1 MKFSMLEDVKAKL
14 QAYKTMCTENDQKRA
29 AAKEEI
35 RAAKEEVQKLINRQ
49 IEGGEDLIDE
59 LARAQARVM
68 VVEAKYQRLIN
79 KIGAENPEMGDMDGV
94 SFVSVHSQMQNYP
107 HNGLQ
112 DDMKVEL
119 EELQTAKE
127 NYLTAVEKAL
137 VKFYELRREF
147 RQKALEAKSLFNQGS
162 TEKVPDNFNAA
173 LLRPFGL
180 WWDLYD
186 AYNEMLPV
194 KERALEAIEGPMWQ
208 PAGISSPD
216 KRIIPPPSPT
226 GPKTW
231 VDEKGVFWERQIE
244 VIPRPNPTTGPKTQ
258 VDEKSIDWEKQ
269 TEIIR

>member
-49 IEGGEDLIDE
+49 IEGGEDLIEE
-59 LARAQARVM
+59 LTKAQARKTVA
-68 VVEAKYQRLIN
+68 EAKYQRLIH
-79 KIGAENPEMGDMDGV
+79 KIGAENPEMGNMNGV
-94 SFVSVHSQMQNYP
+94 SLVSVLSQMRNYP
-107 HNGLQ
+107 NYGLQ

-119 EELQTAKE
+119 EELQKAKDS
-127 NYLTAVEKAL
+127 YLAATEKAL

-147 RQKALEAKSLFNQGS
+147 RQKVIEAESLFNQNLAG
-162 TEKVPDNFNAA
+162 KVPENFDVS

-180 WWDLYD
+180 WWELYD

-194 KERALEAIEGPMWQ
+194 KERALEAAEGPIWQ
-208 PAGISSPD
+208 PAEISSPD
-216 KRIIPPPSPT
+216 KRIILPPSPT

-244 VIPRPNPTTGPKTQ
+244 VIPRLNPTKGPKTP
-258 VDEKSIDWEKQ
+258 VDERSIV
-269 TEIIR
+269 